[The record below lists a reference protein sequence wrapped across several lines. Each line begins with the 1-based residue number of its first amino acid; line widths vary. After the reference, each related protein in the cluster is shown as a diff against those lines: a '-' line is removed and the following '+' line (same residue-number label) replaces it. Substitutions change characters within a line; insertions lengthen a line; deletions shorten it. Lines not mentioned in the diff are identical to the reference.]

1 MVGLI
6 LGFPEEA
13 DVFDESGFDV
23 LIIHELTENV
33 ELLAEELICE
43 VHLQRY
49 LRPSIFSGRPIY
61 QLIFSI
67 FFKADKFFC
76 F

>member
-1 MVGLI
+1 MNGEQLECEWRAVYLLVGLI

-23 LIIHELTENV
+23 LVIHELTENV

-43 VHLQRY
+43 VHLQ
-49 LRPSIFSGRPIY
+49 
-61 QLIFSI
+61 
-67 FFKADKFFC
+67 KNN
-76 F
+76 